1 MIFIV
6 FISFLK
12 EEVNRTENNEI
23 KIGKTFDSRETS
35 IQFRDHFCQINKF
48 RTVIQSILAVKLKI
62 YVSKYGNTRIRSY
75 YLVLTLSFFFTKI
88 RPKIDKEHYTYI
100 F

>member
-1 MIFIV
+1 LIFII

-23 KIGKTFDSRETS
+23 KTGKTFDSRETS

-48 RTVIQSILAVKLKI
+48 RTVNQ
-62 YVSKYGNTRIRSY
+62 
-75 YLVLTLSFFFTKI
+75 YLQLN
-88 RPKIDKEHYTYI
+88 
-100 F
+100 